1 MAKIIRNTVVAPIK
15 IISQK
20 KNGAEYGVTGI
31 KLTEAGVLREN
42 YSVYDEAGNLIG
54 QTSSG
59 SYSPSL
65 KEGIGLVF
73 IKKEFIQ
80 NDKVVFVEI
89 RGAKKKSIIQTGNFI
104 KGSVRKK

>member
-1 MAKIIRNTVVAPIK
+1 M
-15 IISQK
+15 
-20 KNGAEYGVTGI
+20 
-31 KLTEAGVLREN
+31 LFLREN

-73 IKKEFIQ
+73 IKKGFIQ
-80 NDKVVFVEI
+80 NGKVVFVEI